1 MRGTKLVVR
10 PVRRYR
16 VARYPSR
23 HREAKRAGSLGRR
36 ALRAAAVPAVALGIG
51 AVGGACDGGMT
62 LAGTEPDAGDATE
75 TTVEVGHDTPP
86 VEVGEDDAGVED
98 VAVED
103 AEPEW
108 VEPDGGINGDMP
120 AGTHYLRY
128 FTEAE
133 GRAILLDAIRA
144 ADGEPTPPCMPYTLG
159 DRLREDQPFVR
170 EGDEPVNASIDLLA
184 EPFIPPCVRGELP
197 AVGFEWMTEEARDD
211 EDTTGNPAGLTDAEE
226 LALRNLRAG
235 ASAAISVLP
244 ATDYAYGVW
253 DYEGWID
260 DSDRARAET
269 LLRETA
275 REIVEDLRRNGL
287 I

>member
-1 MRGTKLVVR
+1 MPTI
-10 PVRRYR
+10 
-16 VARYPSR
+16 
-23 HREAKRAGSLGRR
+23 SLG
-36 ALRAAAVPAVALGIG
+36 LGTAA
-51 AVGGACDGGMT
+51 ACDGGVS
-62 LAGTEPDAGDATE
+62 LVGTEPDAADVTE
-75 TTVEVGHDTPP
+75 TSTEVGEDTPP

-103 AEPEW
+103 VAPEW

-144 ADGEPTPPCMPYTLG
+144 ADGEPAPPCEPLVLG

-170 EGDEPVNASIDLLA
+170 DGGEPVNASIDLLA
-184 EPFIPPCVRGELP
+184 EPYAGPCVLGVGFP
-197 AVGFEWMTEEARDD
+197 AVGFEWMTGEAEDD

-226 LALRNLRAG
+226 LALRNLRAD
-235 ASAAISVLP
+235 AAAAISVLP

-275 REIVEDLRRNGL
+275 REIVDDLRRNGF

>member
-1 MRGTKLVVR
+1 L
-10 PVRRYR
+10 P
-16 VARYPSR
+16 
-23 HREAKRAGSLGRR
+23 GRL
-36 ALRAAAVPAVALGIG
+36 LRAAAVPTISLGLG
-51 AVGGACDGGMT
+51 TAAACDGGVS
-62 LAGTEPDAGDATE
+62 LVGTEPDAADVTE
-75 TTVEVGHDTPP
+75 TAIEVGEDTPP

-103 AEPEW
+103 VEPEW

-133 GRAILLDAIRA
+133 GRAILLDAINA
-144 ADGEPTPPCMPYTLG
+144 ADGEPSPPCMPYTLG

-184 EPFIPPCVRGELP
+184 ERYVPPCLRGELP

-211 EDTTGNPAGLTDAEE
+211 EDVTGNPAGLTDAEE
-226 LALRNLRAG
+226 LALRNLRAS
-235 ASAAISVLP
+235 AAAAISVLP
-244 ATDYAYGVW
+244 ATDYAYSVW

-275 REIVEDLRRNGL
+275 REIVDDLRRNGF